1 MLNNTDNTTYQG
13 VLLTGPQNYAEWE
26 LSIKTSLILKDLEIG
41 TPVTLDSMSSKEDKE
56 KYKRS
61 RQAFALL
68 IKSLSPE
75 VQASLPANIRSVE
88 AADSLALW
96 EELKSQ
102 YSAAVGARQAHL
114 LQQMWTSPV
123 MEGEDPTKRMAEIR
137 SAHAQ
142 INSSGENLSDR
153 MLAYAMTLALPE
165 SFITIKQTLW
175 LREPLTSSAV
185 QAAVQAEWTR
195 RSTEE
200 VATANRVVENRSQGN
215 NHNGRAKA
223 REWSEKWCS
232 IHRVSSHNTR
242 DCSLRKSNN
251 NNKQSGHVRVVNCE
265 SAETEE
271 SASTFHAVA
280 ATTISSHGD
289 IFIVDSGASHHMV
302 NNKNLLHNYRP
313 PTTVKSVKIGNGAIL
328 LVAGQGTMTIGVT
341 ILQEVLHV
349 PQLQCNLLAVNKV
362 PSGFHWAF
370 SNTKGELLDSHNQ
383 VCLSAPFSKGAYSL
397 QVDLPAH
404 AYSVQLADSLT
415 EWHHKLGH
423 LGIEKVVR
431 LAKDGRLG
439 QDNKLKNAKIG
450 DIKDFY
456 CEACI
461 KGKTGRLPSPP
472 QPNVRASKPLEL
484 LHIDIWG
491 PAPMAS
497 KGGMRYFLTVYDD
510 YSHRISLTLMR
521 MKSEALQ
528 SFKNFVNH
536 AETQTGHKV
545 KSVRSDRGGEFTSAA
560 FQRYIKEKGIEHIMV
575 PPDAHAQ
582 NGRVE
587 RAHLTILNGV
597 RTLLVE
603 TGLPPSFWGEAAKYI
618 AFSRNC
624 SFDSNNQIP
633 FERWYGKK
641 LLFTQLCAFGEKIFF
656 RDYTNTNKLKPC
668 Y

>member
-1 MLNNTDNTTYQG
+1 MSNNTDNNTSYQG
-13 VLLTGPQNYAEWE
+13 VILTGPQNYAEWE

-41 TPVTLDSMSSKEDKE
+41 TPVSLDSMSSKEDKE

-88 AADSLALW
+88 TADSSALW

-102 YSAAVGARQAHL
+102 YSAAVGARQAQL
-114 LQQMWTSPV
+114 LQQMWLSPV
-123 MEGEDPTKRMAEIR
+123 IEGEDPNKRMAEIR

-165 SFITIKQTLW
+165 SFTTVKQTLW

-195 RSTEE
+195 RSSEE
-200 VATANRVVENRSQGN
+200 VAMANRVQESHTQGN
-215 NHNGRAKA
+215 KSNRRAKP
-223 REWSEKWCS
+223 REWTEKWCS
-232 IHRVSSHNTR
+232 IHKVPTHNTR
-242 DCSLRKSNN
+242 DCSLRKFSNN
-251 NNKQSGHVRVVNCE
+251 HSQSGQARVGTGE
-265 SAETEE
+265 SAKAEE
-271 SASTFHAVA
+271 LASTFHAVA
-280 ATTISSHGD
+280 ATTTCFHDNS
-289 IFIVDSGASHHMV
+289 FIVDSGASHHMV
-302 NNKNLLHNYRP
+302 SNKGLLHNYGPATIVR
-313 PTTVKSVKIGNGAIL
+313 SVKIGNGTIL
-328 LVAGQGTMTIGVT
+328 PVAGQGTMTIGAT
-341 ILQEVLHV
+341 TLQQVLHV

-370 SNTKGELLDSHNQ
+370 SSSKGELFDQSNQ
-383 VCLSAPFSKGAYSL
+383 VCLSAPFKDGAYSL
-397 QVDLPAH
+397 QVDPSGH
-404 AYSVQLADSLT
+404 AYPVQLADTLS

-431 LAKDGRLG
+431 LAKEGRLG
-439 QDNKLKNAKIG
+439 QNNQLKNANAG
-450 DIKDFY
+450 DTKDFY

-472 QPNVRASKPLEL
+472 EPNIRASRPLEL
-484 LHIDIWG
+484 LHVDIWG
-491 PAPMAS
+491 PAPVAS

-521 MKSEALQ
+521 MKSETLQ

-545 KSVRSDRGGEFTSAA
+545 QSIRSDRGGEFTSAA
-560 FQRYIKEKGIEHIMV
+560 FQRIYANSSHTS
-575 PPDAHAQ
+575 PPRRPFSRLFSLRTRQ
-582 NGRVE
+582 QRKRMNPVNVNWL
-587 RAHLTILNGV
+587 RASCKV
-597 RTLLVE
+597 RTIDLH
-603 TGLPPSFWGEAAKYI
+603 
-618 AFSRNC
+618 
-624 SFDSNNQIP
+624 
-633 FERWYGKK
+633 
-641 LLFTQLCAFGEKIFF
+641 
-656 RDYTNTNKLKPC
+656 
-668 Y
+668 